1 MNIFSVLTLIG
12 GLAFF
17 LYGMNVMSGSLEKMA
32 GGKLELLLK
41 KMTAN
46 PFVSLALGTIITMAI
61 QSSSA
66 TTVMIVGLVNSGIM
80 DFSQTLHVIF
90 GANIGTTITAWILS
104 LAGIES
110 DAVWMQMLKPKN
122 FSLIFAMVGVI
133 MTMAC
138 KNDRKRS
145 VGAVLVGF
153 AVLIFGMDLMSD
165 AMSPLADSPAFAQLM
180 TKFNQP
186 LVGLAVGT
194 VVTAIIQSSSASV
207 GMLQALSLTGGIS
220 CGMAIPIIMGQNIGT
235 CVTAM
240 ISSIGAN
247 TQAKRVA
254 VMHVSINVLGTLI
267 WLPLLTLTNA
277 IFHFA
282 FMNQTVTP
290 FTIAIFHSIFNIL
303 TTAILMPFSKYILKL
318 AVWVVKDKKTAE
330 QSGELADV
338 PFLDE
343 RLLSTPSVAIQ
354 ECNNATNKM
363 LELARENIRLAVQ
376 QFSHY
381 SDSDQLLVLQTEEE
395 IDAFEDR
402 LSTYLVKLST
412 QALSQGD
419 SHVISK
425 MLHAVG
431 DFERLGDHAMNLVGV
446 AKEIHDKGLS
456 FTKEAQDELDNLIKA
471 IDEILNM
478 TVKAYKTGDVDL
490 AARVEPLE
498 EVIDQLTAKMK
509 DRHIK
514 RLQQGVCTIEKGF
527 IFSDLLNNY
536 ERISDHCSNI
546 AVAVIEVEHDTF
558 DAHRYLQSTPCKKET
573 SRGINH
579 GWFLSC
585 LYLDKIDEVSHIS
598 RQHDNAR
605 RSRQLLAPHHTGQQ
619 QHTHQHR
626 HDGVHREPSGE
637 GDGGDEGGSAQ
648 DEEDVEDVAA
658 HDVAD
663 GDVGV
668 ALPGGGEG
676 GEQLGQGSAQR
687 HDGQADEPFAHAK
700 VPCQRGG
707 GVHRHVTAP
716 HDEHQ
721 TNDAE
726 QEELPQ
732 RLGRLFFGRRLLVL
746 LGHPEQ
752 VAQIEQESGPERHA
766 LPEGDLIACPAEEEQ
781 EQGDGD
787 HIG

>member
-235 CVTAM
+235 CVTAL

-318 AVWVVKDKKTAE
+318 AVWVVKDQKTAE
-330 QSGELADV
+330 QSGELTDV

-431 DFERLGDHAMNLVGV
+431 DFERLGDHAVNLVGV

-527 IFSDLLNNY
+527 VFSDLLNNY

-558 DAHRYLQSTPCKKET
+558 DAHRYLQGVKYGNHEFNMIFKE
-573 SRGINH
+573 
-579 GWFLSC
+579 
-585 LYLDKIDEVSHIS
+585 Y
-598 RQHDNAR
+598 
-605 RSRQLLAPHHTGQQ
+605 
-619 QHTHQHR
+619 
-626 HDGVHREPSGE
+626 
-637 GDGGDEGGSAQ
+637 
-648 DEEDVEDVAA
+648 AA
-658 HDVAD
+658 KY
-663 GDVGV
+663 
-668 ALPGGGEG
+668 PM
-676 GEQLGQGSAQR
+676 
-687 HDGQADEPFAHAK
+687 
-700 VPCQRGG
+700 
-707 GVHRHVTAP
+707 
-716 HDEHQ
+716 
-721 TNDAE
+721 
-726 QEELPQ
+726 
-732 RLGRLFFGRRLLVL
+732 
-746 LGHPEQ
+746 
-752 VAQIEQESGPERHA
+752 
-766 LPEGDLIACPAEEEQ
+766 
-781 EQGDGD
+781 
-787 HIG
+787 

>member
-17 LYGMNVMSGSLEKMA
+17 LYGMNVMSESLEKMA

-46 PFVSLALGTIITMAI
+46 PFISLALGTIITMAI

-104 LAGIES
+104 LAGIKS

-122 FSLIFAMVGVI
+122 FSLLFAMVGVI

-138 KNDRKRS
+138 KSDRKRS

-194 VVTAIIQSSSASV
+194 VITAVIQSSSASV

-235 CVTAM
+235 CITAL
-240 ISSIGAN
+240 ISSIGTN

-282 FMNQTVTP
+282 FMNQTVSP
-290 FTIAIFHSIFNIL
+290 FSIAVIHSIFNIL

-318 AVWVVKDKKTAE
+318 AVCVVKDKHTAA
-330 QSGELADV
+330 QNGEMPDV

-343 RLLSTPSVAIQ
+343 RLLSIPSVAIQ
-354 ECNNATNKM
+354 ECNNETNKM

-381 SDSDQLLVLQTEEE
+381 SNSDQLLVLQTEEE

-402 LSTYLVKLST
+402 LSTYLVKLSA
-412 QALSQGD
+412 QALSQED

-431 DFERLGDHAMNLVGV
+431 DFERLGDHAVNLVGV
-446 AKEIHDKGLS
+446 AKEIYDKGLS
-456 FTKEAQDELDNLIKA
+456 FTQEAQEELDNLVKA

-478 TVKAYKTGDVDL
+478 TVKAYKTNDMDL

-558 DAHRYLQSTPCKKET
+558 DAHRYLQGVKY
-573 SRGINH
+573 G
-579 GWFLSC
+579 
-585 LYLDKIDEVSHIS
+585 SHAFNMIF
-598 RQHDNAR
+598 
-605 RSRQLLAPHHTGQQ
+605 
-619 QHTHQHR
+619 
-626 HDGVHREPSGE
+626 
-637 GDGGDEGGSAQ
+637 
-648 DEEDVEDVAA
+648 EEYAA
-658 HDVAD
+658 KY
-663 GDVGV
+663 
-668 ALPGGGEG
+668 PM
-676 GEQLGQGSAQR
+676 
-687 HDGQADEPFAHAK
+687 
-700 VPCQRGG
+700 
-707 GVHRHVTAP
+707 
-716 HDEHQ
+716 
-721 TNDAE
+721 
-726 QEELPQ
+726 
-732 RLGRLFFGRRLLVL
+732 
-746 LGHPEQ
+746 
-752 VAQIEQESGPERHA
+752 
-766 LPEGDLIACPAEEEQ
+766 
-781 EQGDGD
+781 
-787 HIG
+787 

>member
-133 MTMAC
+133 MTMTC

-194 VVTAIIQSSSASV
+194 VVTAVIQSSSASV

-235 CVTAM
+235 CVTAL

-290 FTIAIFHSIFNIL
+290 VTIAIFHSIFNIL

-318 AVWVVKDKKTAE
+318 AVWVVKDKHTAE

-431 DFERLGDHAMNLVGV
+431 DFERLGDHAVNLVGV

-471 IDEILNM
+471 IDEILDM
-478 TVKAYKTGDVDL
+478 TVKAYETGDMDL

-558 DAHRYLQSTPCKKET
+558 DAHRYLQGVKYGNHEFNMIFKE
-573 SRGINH
+573 
-579 GWFLSC
+579 
-585 LYLDKIDEVSHIS
+585 Y
-598 RQHDNAR
+598 
-605 RSRQLLAPHHTGQQ
+605 
-619 QHTHQHR
+619 
-626 HDGVHREPSGE
+626 
-637 GDGGDEGGSAQ
+637 
-648 DEEDVEDVAA
+648 AA
-658 HDVAD
+658 KYPV
-663 GDVGV
+663 
-668 ALPGGGEG
+668 
-676 GEQLGQGSAQR
+676 
-687 HDGQADEPFAHAK
+687 
-700 VPCQRGG
+700 
-707 GVHRHVTAP
+707 
-716 HDEHQ
+716 
-721 TNDAE
+721 
-726 QEELPQ
+726 
-732 RLGRLFFGRRLLVL
+732 
-746 LGHPEQ
+746 
-752 VAQIEQESGPERHA
+752 
-766 LPEGDLIACPAEEEQ
+766 
-781 EQGDGD
+781 
-787 HIG
+787 

>member
-194 VVTAIIQSSSASV
+194 VVTAVIQSSSASV

-395 IDAFEDR
+395 IDTFEDR

-431 DFERLGDHAMNLVGV
+431 DFERLGDHAVNLVGV

-471 IDEILNM
+471 IDEILDM
-478 TVKAYKTGDVDL
+478 TVKAYETGDVDL

-558 DAHRYLQSTPCKKET
+558 DAHRYLQGVKYGNHEFNMIFKE
-573 SRGINH
+573 
-579 GWFLSC
+579 
-585 LYLDKIDEVSHIS
+585 Y
-598 RQHDNAR
+598 
-605 RSRQLLAPHHTGQQ
+605 
-619 QHTHQHR
+619 
-626 HDGVHREPSGE
+626 
-637 GDGGDEGGSAQ
+637 
-648 DEEDVEDVAA
+648 AA
-658 HDVAD
+658 KYPV
-663 GDVGV
+663 
-668 ALPGGGEG
+668 
-676 GEQLGQGSAQR
+676 
-687 HDGQADEPFAHAK
+687 
-700 VPCQRGG
+700 
-707 GVHRHVTAP
+707 
-716 HDEHQ
+716 
-721 TNDAE
+721 
-726 QEELPQ
+726 
-732 RLGRLFFGRRLLVL
+732 
-746 LGHPEQ
+746 
-752 VAQIEQESGPERHA
+752 
-766 LPEGDLIACPAEEEQ
+766 
-781 EQGDGD
+781 
-787 HIG
+787 

>member
-46 PFVSLALGTIITMAI
+46 PLISLALGTIITMAI

-122 FSLIFAMVGVI
+122 FSLVFAMVGVI

-138 KNDRKRS
+138 KSDRKRS

-153 AVLIFGMDLMSD
+153 AVLIFGMDLMST

-235 CVTAM
+235 CVTALT
-240 ISSIGAN
+240 SSIGAN

-254 VMHVSINVLGTLI
+254 VMHVSINVLGTII

-318 AVWVVKDKKTAE
+318 AVWVVKDKKTAA
-330 QSGELADV
+330 QSGEMPDV

-354 ECNNATNKM
+354 ECNNETNKM
-363 LELARENIRLAVQ
+363 LDLARENIRLAVQ

-402 LSTYLVKLST
+402 LSTYLVKLSA
-412 QALSQGD
+412 QALSQDD

-431 DFERLGDHAMNLVGV
+431 DFERLGDHAVNLVGV

-456 FTKEAQDELDNLIKA
+456 FTQEAQDELDNLVKA

-478 TVKAYKTGDVDL
+478 TVKAYETNDMDL

-558 DAHRYLQSTPCKKET
+558 DAHRYLQGVKYGNHEFNMIFKE
-573 SRGINH
+573 
-579 GWFLSC
+579 
-585 LYLDKIDEVSHIS
+585 Y
-598 RQHDNAR
+598 
-605 RSRQLLAPHHTGQQ
+605 
-619 QHTHQHR
+619 
-626 HDGVHREPSGE
+626 
-637 GDGGDEGGSAQ
+637 
-648 DEEDVEDVAA
+648 AA
-658 HDVAD
+658 KY
-663 GDVGV
+663 
-668 ALPGGGEG
+668 PM
-676 GEQLGQGSAQR
+676 
-687 HDGQADEPFAHAK
+687 
-700 VPCQRGG
+700 
-707 GVHRHVTAP
+707 
-716 HDEHQ
+716 
-721 TNDAE
+721 
-726 QEELPQ
+726 
-732 RLGRLFFGRRLLVL
+732 
-746 LGHPEQ
+746 
-752 VAQIEQESGPERHA
+752 
-766 LPEGDLIACPAEEEQ
+766 
-781 EQGDGD
+781 
-787 HIG
+787 

>member
-235 CVTAM
+235 CVTAL

-303 TTAILMPFSKYILKL
+303 TTAILLPFSKYILKL
-318 AVWVVKDKKTAE
+318 AVWVV
-330 QSGELADV
+330 
-338 PFLDE
+338 
-343 RLLSTPSVAIQ
+343 
-354 ECNNATNKM
+354 
-363 LELARENIRLAVQ
+363 
-376 QFSHY
+376 
-381 SDSDQLLVLQTEEE
+381 
-395 IDAFEDR
+395 
-402 LSTYLVKLST
+402 
-412 QALSQGD
+412 
-419 SHVISK
+419 
-425 MLHAVG
+425 
-431 DFERLGDHAMNLVGV
+431 
-446 AKEIHDKGLS
+446 
-456 FTKEAQDELDNLIKA
+456 
-471 IDEILNM
+471 
-478 TVKAYKTGDVDL
+478 
-490 AARVEPLE
+490 
-498 EVIDQLTAKMK
+498 
-509 DRHIK
+509 
-514 RLQQGVCTIEKGF
+514 
-527 IFSDLLNNY
+527 
-536 ERISDHCSNI
+536 
-546 AVAVIEVEHDTF
+546 
-558 DAHRYLQSTPCKKET
+558 
-573 SRGINH
+573 
-579 GWFLSC
+579 
-585 LYLDKIDEVSHIS
+585 
-598 RQHDNAR
+598 
-605 RSRQLLAPHHTGQQ
+605 
-619 QHTHQHR
+619 
-626 HDGVHREPSGE
+626 
-637 GDGGDEGGSAQ
+637 
-648 DEEDVEDVAA
+648 
-658 HDVAD
+658 
-663 GDVGV
+663 
-668 ALPGGGEG
+668 
-676 GEQLGQGSAQR
+676 
-687 HDGQADEPFAHAK
+687 
-700 VPCQRGG
+700 
-707 GVHRHVTAP
+707 
-716 HDEHQ
+716 
-721 TNDAE
+721 
-726 QEELPQ
+726 
-732 RLGRLFFGRRLLVL
+732 
-746 LGHPEQ
+746 
-752 VAQIEQESGPERHA
+752 
-766 LPEGDLIACPAEEEQ
+766 
-781 EQGDGD
+781 
-787 HIG
+787 

>member
-194 VVTAIIQSSSASV
+194 VVTAVIQSSSASV

-330 QSGELADV
+330 QSGELTDV

-431 DFERLGDHAMNLVGV
+431 DFERLGDHAVNLVGV

-498 EVIDQLTAKMK
+498 EVIDKLTAKMK

-558 DAHRYLQSTPCKKET
+558 DAHRYLQGVKYGNHEFNMIFKEYAT
-573 SRGINH
+573 K
-579 GWFLSC
+579 
-585 LYLDKIDEVSHIS
+585 Y
-598 RQHDNAR
+598 
-605 RSRQLLAPHHTGQQ
+605 PM
-619 QHTHQHR
+619 
-626 HDGVHREPSGE
+626 
-637 GDGGDEGGSAQ
+637 
-648 DEEDVEDVAA
+648 
-658 HDVAD
+658 
-663 GDVGV
+663 
-668 ALPGGGEG
+668 
-676 GEQLGQGSAQR
+676 
-687 HDGQADEPFAHAK
+687 
-700 VPCQRGG
+700 
-707 GVHRHVTAP
+707 
-716 HDEHQ
+716 
-721 TNDAE
+721 
-726 QEELPQ
+726 
-732 RLGRLFFGRRLLVL
+732 
-746 LGHPEQ
+746 
-752 VAQIEQESGPERHA
+752 
-766 LPEGDLIACPAEEEQ
+766 
-781 EQGDGD
+781 
-787 HIG
+787 